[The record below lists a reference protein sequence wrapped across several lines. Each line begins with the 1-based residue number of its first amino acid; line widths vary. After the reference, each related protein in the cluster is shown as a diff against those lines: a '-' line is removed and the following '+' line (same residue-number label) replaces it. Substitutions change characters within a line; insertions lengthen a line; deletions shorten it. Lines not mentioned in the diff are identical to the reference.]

1 MNNVED
7 SVLVFLLSILHSSTP
22 QIHNHVLRTEFLLAQ
37 VTTAVMPAYQN
48 NSVSR
53 YHSNSKA
60 TVF

>member
-1 MNNVED
+1 MNNIKD
-7 SVLVFLLSILHSSTP
+7 SVLIFLLSILHSSTP
-22 QIHNHVLRTEFLLAQ
+22 QIHTHVLRTEFLLGQ
-37 VTTAVMPAYQN
+37 LTTAVMPAHQN